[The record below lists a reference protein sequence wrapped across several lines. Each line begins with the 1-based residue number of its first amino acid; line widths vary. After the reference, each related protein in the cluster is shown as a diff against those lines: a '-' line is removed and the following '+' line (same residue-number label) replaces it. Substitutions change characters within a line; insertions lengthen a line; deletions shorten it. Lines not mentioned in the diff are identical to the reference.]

1 MGNDYNDDDDDDND
15 DYNNDNDNDDYDNDN
30 DNNSDI
36 DNDIDNDI
44 NNDIDNEI
52 TSLRNSNVNCF
63 RVKQSRLSERFE
75 NMRTTSEPTPG
86 WRKLRAFTKLPMRP
100 LLRAMRTKCTR

>member
-1 MGNDYNDDDDDDND
+1 MGNDYNDDD
-15 DYNNDNDNDDYDNDN
+15 NDN
-30 DNNSDI
+30 
-36 DNDIDNDI
+36 
-44 NNDIDNEI
+44 NNDIDKDIDEI
-52 TSLRNSNVNCF
+52 TPLRNSNANCF

-86 WRKLRAFTKLPMRP
+86 WRKLRAFTKLLMRP